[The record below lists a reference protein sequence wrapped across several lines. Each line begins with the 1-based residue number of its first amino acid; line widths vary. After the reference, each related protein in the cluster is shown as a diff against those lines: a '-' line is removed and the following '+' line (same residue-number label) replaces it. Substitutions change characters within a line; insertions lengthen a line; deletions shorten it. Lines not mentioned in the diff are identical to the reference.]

1 MKWPYTPLPKTD
13 IHTHSEFS
21 KCSVNTTVC
30 GNITMAVLKGLEAIA
45 ITDHTQHVL
54 KVGFEKYI
62 EKILRLRESNST
74 GLKVLT
80 GLEVD
85 IKLDGEPDVSR
96 RMLRKLDV
104 VIGALHNLPYGKSF
118 VESYRNVILKA
129 LRSNWI
135 DVLAHPTYVDEQ
147 NINLPIELIYE
158 ICEEARENSVVVEL
172 NSNHKCPSDE
182 FIKICVDTGV
192 TLTPV
197 SDSHIL
203 GNIGAYDW
211 QLQTL
216 KRLNVLNDVK
226 WLTVDLL
233 LKKRRKGD
241 F

>member
-21 KCSVNTTVC
+21 ECSIDTTVC
-30 GNITMAVLKGLEAIA
+30 GNITMAVLRGLEVIA
-45 ITDHTQHVL
+45 ITDHAQHVL

-85 IKLDGEPDVSR
+85 IKPDGEPDVNR
-96 RMLRKLDV
+96 RILRKLDV

-118 VESYRNVILKA
+118 IESYRNVVLKA
-129 LRSNWI
+129 LRGNWV
-135 DVLAHPTYVDEQ
+135 DVLAHPTYVNEQ
-147 NINLPIELIYE
+147 SINLPTELIYE
-158 ICEEARENSVVVEL
+158 ICEEVRENSVVVEL
-172 NSNHKCPSDE
+172 NSNHRCPSDE
-182 FIKICVDTGV
+182 FIKVCVDTGV
-192 TLTPV
+192 MLTPV

-203 GNIGAYDW
+203 SSIGVYDW

-216 KRLNVLNDVK
+216 KRLNVLDNVK

-233 LKKRRKGD
+233 KKGRKGD